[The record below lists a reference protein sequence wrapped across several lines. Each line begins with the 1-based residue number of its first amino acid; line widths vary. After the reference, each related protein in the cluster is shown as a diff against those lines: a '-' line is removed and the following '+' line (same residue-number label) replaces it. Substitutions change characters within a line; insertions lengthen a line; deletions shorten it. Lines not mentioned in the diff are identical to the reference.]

1 MSESKRQVET
11 DVYEAGAKLPVLPPG
26 VIDPIYA
33 AKAQTLN
40 NAIQQ
45 IGMGRYQWELF
56 VLVSFGWAADNSW
69 PIVTSLLIPPI
80 SSEFNPDKPPLLS
93 LAQNIGL
100 LVGKSKP
107 TSRIIADTSGA
118 VFWGTHA
125 FNGSSALTLQRLW
138 V

>member
-1 MSESKRQVET
+1 MLENKEKIDTGDYVAS
-11 DVYEAGAKLPVLPPG
+11 AKQPVLPPG

-40 NAIQQ
+40 NAIQEL
-45 IGMGRYQWELF
+45 GMGRYQWELF
-56 VLVSFGWAADNSW
+56 ILVSFGWAADNSW

-100 LVGKSKP
+100 LVGESFL
-107 TSRIIADTSGA
+107 S
-118 VFWGTHA
+118 F
-125 FNGSSALTLQRLW
+125 
-138 V
+138 